1 MPSQANKK
9 PNYIGLVPA
18 GGAGQR
24 FGGPVP
30 KQYASLGNARVIEHS
45 VKALLADER
54 ITRVYVV
61 VSENDELAEL
71 LFEGNPKIK
80 ILKKAGK
87 ERVNT
92 VLNALNYLIENMLIN
107 DTDWVLVHDAA
118 RPGLVLE
125 DLTRLIDV
133 ASEHVAGGLLAV
145 PMPDTLKKAET
156 TEEGEVISRTTVPR
170 EGIWAA
176 QTPQMFRA
184 QALSL
189 ALTECLYKGMMVT
202 DEASAIEAM
211 GISPLLIEGRLE
223 NMKITRPND
232 LSLVARLMG
241 ISMGFPAGARDE

>member
-232 LSLVARLMG
+232 LPLVARLMG
-241 ISMGFPAGARDE
+241 ISMGFPAGARNE

>member
-1 MPSQANKK
+1 MPSTVNKNAK
-9 PNYIGLVPA
+9 YIGLVPA

-30 KQYASLGNARVIEHS
+30 KQYASLGSARVIEHS
-45 VKALLADER
+45 VQALLADER
-54 ITRVYVV
+54 VSKVYVV
-61 VSENDELAEL
+61 VSENDELAEV
-71 LFEGNPKIK
+71 LFDGNLKVAV
-80 ILKKAGK
+80 LKKAGK

-92 VLNALNYLIENMLIN
+92 VLNALNHLIENMLIN
-107 DTDWVLVHDAA
+107 DTDWILVHDAA
-118 RPGLVLE
+118 RPGLVLS
-125 DLTRLIDV
+125 DLSRLIDV

-156 TEEGEVISRTTVPR
+156 TEDGEVISRTTVPR
-170 EGIWAA
+170 EGMWAA

-189 ALTECLYKGMMVT
+189 ALTECLYKGMAVT

-211 GISPLLIEGRLE
+211 GISPLLLEGRLE

-241 ISMGFPAGARDE
+241 IPLGGQHG

>member
-1 MPSQANKK
+1 MAAKAK
-9 PNYIGLVPA
+9 YIGIVPA

-30 KQYASLGNARVIEHS
+30 KQYASMGQSRVIEYS
-45 VKALLADER
+45 VDALLADPR
-54 ITRVYVV
+54 VALVYVV
-61 VSENDELAEL
+61 VSEHDELAEM
-71 LFEGNPKIK
+71 LFEANPKVK

-92 VLNALNYLIENMLIN
+92 VVNALNHLLGNMLIN
-107 DTDWVLVHDAA
+107 ETDWVLVHDAA
-118 RPGLVLE
+118 RPGLAQE
-125 DLTRLIDV
+125 DLSRLIDV
-133 ASEHVAGGLLAV
+133 ASEHVAGGLLGI

-156 TEEGEVISRTTVPR
+156 TEEGEVISRNTVPR

-189 ALTECLYKGMMVT
+189 ALTECLYKGMVVT
-202 DEASAIEAM
+202 DEASAIETM

-232 LSLVARLMG
+232 LKTVARLMG
-241 ISMGFPAGARDE
+241 LPCSTEAR

>member
-30 KQYASLGNARVIEHS
+30 KQYASLGAARVIEHS
-45 VKALLADER
+45 VQALLADVR
-54 ITRVYVV
+54 VARVYVV
-61 VSENDELAEL
+61 VSENDELAEV
-71 LFEGNPKIK
+71 LFEGNPQVK
-80 ILKKAGK
+80 ILKLAGK

-92 VLNALNYLIENMLIN
+92 VLNALNHLIENMLIN

-118 RPGLVLE
+118 RPGLALD
-125 DLTRLIDV
+125 DLARLIDV

-145 PMPDTLKKAET
+145 PMPDTLKKAEV

-170 EGIWAA
+170 DGIWAA

-189 ALTECLYKGMMVT
+189 ALTECLYKGMAVT

-232 LSLVARLMG
+232 LSLVARMMCIG
-241 ISMGFPAGARDE
+241 VTAPGARNE